1 MQISLAGALFGVA
14 EAGSSKKLIQ
24 KSQANKKFNFNLF
37 TFMKL

>member
-14 EAGSSKKLIQ
+14 GAMSGKKLIQ
-24 KSQANKKFNFNLF
+24 RSQANKKFNSNLF